1 MAGTVSVNFSL
12 DRDIYNQYKRI
23 VSDHG
28 ENVKGNLVRHMQTV
42 IRYGIPNS
50 ETLEAIAEVQA
61 LKRDPNKKSY
71 GSFSEILEDMD
82 E

>member
-23 VSDHG
+23 VSNHG

-61 LKRDPNKKSY
+61 LKRDPNKKRY

>member
-23 VSDHG
+23 VSNHG

>member
-1 MAGTVSVNFSL
+1 MEDNVRISFRL

-42 IRYGIPNS
+42 IRYGIANT
-50 ETLEAIAEVQA
+50 ETLEAIAEVRA

>member
-23 VSDHG
+23 VSNHG

-71 GSFSEILEDMD
+71 GSFSELLEDMD